1 MKHLFSILA
10 AALLTLS
17 VSAATTIVLNKQV
30 EAQTSEAFSPIT
42 QDGFT
47 LNVAQGNG
55 NNAPLYYS
63 NGLRLYLGN
72 TITVSGAQIT
82 RLEITF
88 AKQGTKDYAGLEA
101 ASGTLTS
108 GGTSTG
114 AEDLKVDVWTGSATS
129 ITFTITGKGQR
140 LIKQVVIYGE
150 GDDIPD
156 TPVTPAQPAGNRITD
171 LTMGDAY
178 FYYDD
183 WGYPTWDIDLYKDLT
198 DDYEYVYPEVYL
210 IVDASDSLHINGTY
224 DLYYAGYW
232 TSVNDS
238 VEASAT
244 ESAYAGTVTFAAV
257 NEAGYY
263 SVQGSFTVAG
273 TTYTIDA
280 VVDLM
285 AWDYVTTGDPIIL
298 EDDVMPQ
305 GLFDVRND
313 NPAEKFV
320 RGNQLIIRRA
330 ERSYNAAGQR
340 LQ

>member
-17 VSAATTIVLNKQV
+17 VSAATTIVL
-30 EAQTSEAFSPIT
+30 TSPVSGYDNQAFSTIT

-47 LNVAQGNG
+47 LNVAQGKG
-55 NNAPLYYS
+55 NNPPKWFA
-63 NGLRLYLGN
+63 NGLRLYFSN
-72 TITVSGAQIT
+72 TITISGSNIT
-82 RLEITF
+82 RLDITF
-88 AKQGTKDYAGLEA
+88 SKQGQKDYADLSA
-101 ASGTLTS
+101 AAGSLVS
-108 GGTSTG
+108 GGSST
-114 AEDLKVDVWTGSATS
+114 AEDDLKVDVWTGNASSVTLTVGAS
-129 ITFTITGKGQR
+129 GQR

-285 AWDYVTTGDPIIL
+285 AWDYVSTGDPIIL